1 MEALIDRLKKLESL
15 PSHPGVLAELSIAL
29 GRDDVSASEIESIV
43 SLDTALVGS
52 AIKRANS
59 AAFAGMVHVE
69 SLKDAVTRLGNQG
82 LLAVAAAQNTKG
94 PLDDAG
100 RAYGLPPGGMWYGA
114 RAGALVAASIAQNTG
129 LASPSVCFTGGLL
142 RDCGKVAMDF
152 LFTDGEIESMLAN
165 RERSTDVIKLEH
177 ETFGLDHAEVGE
189 QLALGWGLS
198 ADLATAIRLHHT
210 PSEGEETNIVAD
222 IVHCADA
229 LCAMLG
235 LGVGVDGLSY
245 TLDLGARD
253 RVGIG
258 MAEMHIYLAELTGHI
273 KELGPIPHLSGSEL
287 K

>member
-1 MEALIDRLKKLESL
+1 MEALIDRLKKIESL

-29 GRDDVSASEIESIV
+29 GRDDVSASEIEGIV

-52 AIKRANS
+52 VIKRANS
-59 AAFAGMVHVE
+59 TAFSGLVPAD
-69 SLKDAVTRLGNQG
+69 SLKDAVTRLGNDG
-82 LLAVAAAQNTKG
+82 LLQVAAAQNAKG

-100 RAYGLPPGGMWYGA
+100 RAYGLAPGGMWYGA
-114 RAGALVAASIAQNTG
+114 RAGALVASSIAKTSG
-129 LASPSVCFTGGLL
+129 LASPPVCFTGGLL

-165 RERSTDVIKLEH
+165 RDRGTDVIKLEH

-189 QLALGWGLS
+189 QLALSWGLS
-198 ADLATAIRLHHT
+198 SDLTTAIRLHHT
-210 PSEGEETNIVAD
+210 PSEGDETNIVAD

-258 MAEMHIYLAELTGHI
+258 MAEMHIYLAELTGHM
-273 KELGPIPHLSGSEL
+273 EDLGPIPYLSGSNL
-287 K
+287 